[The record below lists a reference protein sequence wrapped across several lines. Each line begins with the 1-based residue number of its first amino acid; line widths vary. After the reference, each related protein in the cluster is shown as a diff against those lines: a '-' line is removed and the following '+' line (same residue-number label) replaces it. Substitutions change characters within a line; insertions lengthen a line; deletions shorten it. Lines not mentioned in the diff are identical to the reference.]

1 MPCEEWDGAGTI
13 VEEGDGT
20 GTIVE
25 EWDGAGTIV
34 EEWDGT
40 GTIVEEWDSAGT
52 IVELRWTPKVHR
64 GEFETTGV
72 IYFGYNMIYYGS
84 SPQTILDDIGELWTC
99 GAGSKWS
106 DAYPEVDI

>member
-1 MPCEEWDGAGTI
+1 LDLPSKSKYFFASSGI
-13 VEEGDGT
+13 
-20 GTIVE
+20 
-25 EWDGAGTIV
+25 
-34 EEWDGT
+34 
-40 GTIVEEWDSAGT
+40 
-52 IVELRWTPKVHR
+52 WTPKVHR